1 MTLILY
7 LFLNVLLKNYKSI
20 IVKNVAHS
28 ASTFNVSH
36 VNSGKNTDITS
47 SFEDLKEFKFS
58 L

>member
-36 VNSGKNTDITS
+36 MLIQEKTLT
-47 SFEDLKEFKFS
+47 
-58 L
+58 